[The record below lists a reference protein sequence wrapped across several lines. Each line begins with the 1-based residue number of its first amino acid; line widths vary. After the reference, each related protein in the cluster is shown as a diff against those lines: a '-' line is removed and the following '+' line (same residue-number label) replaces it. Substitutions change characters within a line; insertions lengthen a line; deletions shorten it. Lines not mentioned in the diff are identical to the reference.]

1 MRLQK
6 RDSGFLTGFHGRNI
20 PYTGLNFSDMGTAH
34 HEHGQSGLANT
45 TANSKWKL
53 IIQKHF
59 MERKGTPF
67 ITAGFPELPIQGLRI
82 YTDSHR

>member
-34 HEHGQSGLANT
+34 HQHGQPGLAD
-45 TANSKWKL
+45 AAADCKRKL
-53 IIQKHF
+53 VI
-59 MERKGTPF
+59 
-67 ITAGFPELPIQGLRI
+67 
-82 YTDSHR
+82 